1 MIYLII
7 TTCINNR
14 YGVNNFEERK
24 QRYIDCIQSAV
35 SIVKKT
41 SFDEVGGTHGE
52 TNVKP
57 CNITPIIVENNGE
70 RETYLNDLGCEVI
83 YTNNNLLSF
92 PQKGINEL
100 LDIKHVIDRY
110 NISDDDIII
119 KLTGRYRLLS
129 NAFLELIINNQH
141 NYDAFV
147 KFYNVCSQQFDK
159 NDCALGL
166 FAIRCKYMRN
176 FEYKCQS
183 SCEIEFAA
191 YVKNNIRSLMEIND
205 LNLECCFADDLRLLV
220 I

>member
-1 MIYLII
+1 MIYVII

-35 SIVKKT
+35 SIVEKT
-41 SFDEVGGTHGE
+41 SFGDVAVGEVGRE
-52 TNVKP
+52 
-57 CNITPIIVENNGE
+57 ITPIIVENNGE
-70 RETYLNDLGCEVI
+70 RETYLNDLGCDVI

-129 NAFLELIINNQH
+129 NVFLELIIKNQH

-147 KFYNVCSQQFDK
+147 KFYNVCNQQFDK
-159 NDCALGL
+159 DDCALGL
-166 FAIRCKYMRN
+166 FAIRCKYIRN

-191 YVKNNIRSLMEIND
+191 YVRNNISSLMEIND